1 MSNMKP
7 KFGTSGLRGLVTE
20 LTSGLIHDYVRSFA
34 ATCPMGSGLFVA
46 HDLRDSSVDIA
57 KAVILA
63 GRASGL
69 SVTQCGAAP
78 TPALALSAMQ
88 AGAASIMVTGS
99 HIPADRNGLKFYT
112 PDGEINKSHEAA
124 ILGAVG
130 RSWQHNISPSL
141 LRFDTLT
148 GYLRRYEDS
157 FADAL
162 IGMDIGIFGHSAV
175 GRDFLMTLVERLGGK
190 AHRLGWSDVFIPLDT
205 EAVPSKTRQQ
215 LLDWAMT
222 KRFDAII
229 STDGDGDR
237 PLITNQHGQIVAG
250 DVLGQIAAG
259 FLNARRVVTPVSS
272 NTGLEKSGNFGAIDR
287 CKIGSPYVIAAMQ
300 KAEDDV
306 VGYEAN
312 GGFLLGY
319 AASGPSGE
327 LPALMTRDAVLPMLA
342 LLTASRTV
350 ENGIKGLI
358 DAQPARFTATDR
370 LENVPTVI
378 SHAFVERL
386 RSENRI
392 RSDFLAQLGLQESML
407 DLTDGL
413 RIVCSDD
420 RIIHL
425 RPSGNAPELRLYVE
439 ATDPR
444 VAQATLKRGLIL
456 THAMINLNSPP
467 FRE

>member
-1 MSNMKP
+1 MTP

-20 LTSGLIHDYVRSFA
+20 LTSDLIQDYVRAFA
-34 ATCPMGSGLFVA
+34 ATCPMGTGLFVA
-46 HDLRDSSVDIA
+46 HDLRASSIDIA
-57 KAVILA
+57 QSVILA
-63 GRASGL
+63 GRAAGL

-78 TPALALSAMQ
+78 TPALALAAMQ

-112 PDGEINKSHEAA
+112 PSGEINKSQEVA
-124 ILGAVG
+124 ILGAIG
-130 RSWQHNISPSL
+130 RSWQDNNSPAL
-141 LRFDTLT
+141 LRFDTVT
-148 GYLRRYEDS
+148 AYLCRYEDS
-157 FADAL
+157 FAGAL
-162 IGMDIGIFGHSAV
+162 MGMDIGVYGHSAV
-175 GRDFLMTLVERLGGK
+175 GRDLLVTLVERLGGK

-222 KRFDAII
+222 KRLDAII

-237 PLITNQHGQIVAG
+237 PLITDQHGHIVAG

-259 FLNARRVVTPVSS
+259 FLNAQRVVTPVSS
-272 NTGLEKSGNFGAIDR
+272 NTGLEKSGRFAAIDR

-319 AASGPSGE
+319 AASGPSGV

-342 LLTASRTV
+342 LLNASRTV

-358 DAQPARFTATDR
+358 DAQPARFTAADR
-370 LENVPTVI
+370 LENVPADT
-378 SHAFVERL
+378 SHSFVERL
-386 RSENRI
+386 QGDSVSRSE
-392 RSDFLAQLGLQESML
+392 FLAQLGLQEGMV

-413 RIVCSDD
+413 RIMCRDD

-439 ATDPR
+439 AADPQL
-444 VAQATLKRGLIL
+444 AQLTLEQGLAL
-456 THAMINLNSPP
+456 MRAMIDKYSIA
-467 FRE
+467 FV